1 MLKGNYRLVE
11 LGGGSSP
18 SPFRCTRSTLGGERL
33 GYNSGV
39 ELPKLI
45 RPLAV
50 TILLVGVLIGASGA
64 VPTAVQAQ
72 SNALSE
78 KGVEAIALQWFEQ
91 MRTGQIDRTQ
101 LTAEYSAQL
110 TDDAVKKMSAYL
122 NEYRYGASPTGA
134 QILRTRTIGEQT
146 FYDVKLT
153 FPRGDAASL
162 LLGFNAGGKI
172 TGITLM
178 SMAGD

>member
-1 MLKGNYRLVE
+1 MRQPSDRAAHTEKLRGPMRL
-11 LGGGSSP
+11 
-18 SPFRCTRSTLGGERL
+18 
-33 GYNSGV
+33 
-39 ELPKLI
+39 I
-45 RPLAV
+45 LAV
-50 TILLVGVLIGASGA
+50 LFCAMLATLIVAA
-64 VPTAVQAQ
+64 PVTVQAQ
-72 SNALSE
+72 AQVLLTE
-78 KGVEAIALQWFEQ
+78 KSVEAIALQWFEK

-101 LTAEYSAQL
+101 LTSEYSDQL

-122 NEYRYGASPTGA
+122 NEYKYGASPTGA

-162 LLGFNAGGKI
+162 LFGFNTEGKI
-172 TGITLM
+172 TGIALM

>member
-1 MLKGNYRLVE
+1 MKLVMAML
-11 LGGGSSP
+11 
-18 SPFRCTRSTLGGERL
+18 FAAM
-33 GYNSGV
+33 
-39 ELPKLI
+39 
-45 RPLAV
+45 LATEV
-50 TILLVGVLIGASGA
+50 ATTPA
-64 VPTAVQAQ
+64 PVQAQ
-72 SNALSE
+72 ANVLTE
-78 KGVEAIALQWFEQ
+78 KNVEAIALQWFEK
-91 MRTGQIDRTQ
+91 MRTGQIDRTR

-122 NEYRYGASPTGA
+122 NEYKYGASPTGA

-162 LLGFNAGGKI
+162 LFGFNTEGKI
-172 TGITLM
+172 TGIALM

>member
-1 MLKGNYRLVE
+1 MRLPTAAV
-11 LGGGSSP
+11 
-18 SPFRCTRSTLGGERL
+18 PF
-33 GYNSGV
+33 
-39 ELPKLI
+39 
-45 RPLAV
+45 
-50 TILLVGVLIGASGA
+50 VGVLIGAMAPVPAA
-64 VPTAVQAQ
+64 VYAQVNAPTAK
-72 SNALSE
+72 S
-78 KGVEAIALQWFEQ
+78 VEAIALQWLEQ

-122 NEYRYGASPTGA
+122 NEYKYGASPTGA

-146 FYDVKLT
+146 FYDVKVT

-162 LLGFNAGGKI
+162 LLGFNAEGKI
-172 TGITLM
+172 TGISLM

>member
-1 MLKGNYRLVE
+1 LPSSLSLTGRL
-11 LGGGSSP
+11 
-18 SPFRCTRSTLGGERL
+18 T
-33 GYNSGV
+33 
-39 ELPKLI
+39 
-45 RPLAV
+45 V
-50 TILLVGVLIGASGA
+50 TILFAVTLISTIAAASTVIRA
-64 VPTAVQAQ
+64 QA
-72 SNALSE
+72 NALTD
-78 KGVEAIALQWFEQ
+78 KGVEAIALRCFDQ

-101 LTAEYSAQL
+101 LAAEYSAQL

-122 NEYRYGASPTGA
+122 NEYKYGASPTGA

-162 LLGFNAGGKI
+162 LFGFNAEGKI
-172 TGITLM
+172 TGIALI

>member
-1 MLKGNYRLVE
+1 MPKRRFIFDRRGRH
-11 LGGGSSP
+11 SP
-18 SPFRCTRSTLGGERL
+18 SPPFRRL
-33 GYNSGV
+33 T
-39 ELPKLI
+39 
-45 RPLAV
+45 V
-50 TILLVGVLIGASGA
+50 TILFAATLISAI
-64 VPTAVQAQ
+64 TAPSAIVQAQ
-72 SNALSE
+72 ANALTD
-78 KGVEAIALQWFEQ
+78 KGVEAIALRWFEQ

-101 LTAEYSAQL
+101 LTAEYSTQL

-134 QILRTRTIGEQT
+134 QVLRTRTIGEQT

-162 LLGFNAGGKI
+162 LFGFNSEGKI
-172 TGITLM
+172 TGIALM

>member
-1 MLKGNYRLVE
+1 LPSLSPCTGAGRNPGIKIRGLMRLITVTML
-11 LGGGSSP
+11 
-18 SPFRCTRSTLGGERL
+18 F
-33 GYNSGV
+33 
-39 ELPKLI
+39 
-45 RPLAV
+45 
-50 TILLVGVLIGASGA
+50 VGALASGIA
-64 VPTAVQAQ
+64 TAPAAVQAQ
-72 SNALSE
+72 ANVLTE
-78 KGVEAIALQWFEQ
+78 KNVEAIALQWFDQ
-91 MRTGQIDRTQ
+91 MRTGQINRTQ

-122 NEYRYGASPTGA
+122 NEYKYGASPTGA

-162 LLGFNAGGKI
+162 LLGFNAEGKI

>member
-1 MLKGNYRLVE
+1 MAPRSEGDGIRRPPFLPMRRL
-11 LGGGSSP
+11 
-18 SPFRCTRSTLGGERL
+18 T
-33 GYNSGV
+33 
-39 ELPKLI
+39 
-45 RPLAV
+45 V
-50 TILLVGVLIGASGA
+50 TILFAATLISAITASSAIVLA
-64 VPTAVQAQ
+64 QA
-72 SNALSE
+72 NALTD
-78 KGVEAIALQWFEQ
+78 KGVEAIALRWFEQ

-122 NEYRYGASPTGA
+122 NEYKYGASPTGA

-162 LLGFNAGGKI
+162 LFGFNAEGKI
-172 TGITLM
+172 TGVALM

>member
-1 MLKGNYRLVE
+1 LFAATLI
-11 LGGGSSP
+11 SAITAP
-18 SPFRCTRSTLGGERL
+18 SA
-33 GYNSGV
+33 
-39 ELPKLI
+39 I
-45 RPLAV
+45 
-50 TILLVGVLIGASGA
+50 
-64 VPTAVQAQ
+64 VQAQ
-72 SNALSE
+72 ANALTD
-78 KGVEAIALQWFEQ
+78 KGVEAIALRWFEQ

-101 LTAEYSAQL
+101 LTAEYSTQL

-134 QILRTRTIGEQT
+134 QVLRTRTIGEQT

-162 LLGFNAGGKI
+162 LFGFNSEGKI
-172 TGITLM
+172 TGIALM

>member
-1 MLKGNYRLVE
+1 MKLVMAML
-11 LGGGSSP
+11 
-18 SPFRCTRSTLGGERL
+18 FAAM
-33 GYNSGV
+33 
-39 ELPKLI
+39 
-45 RPLAV
+45 LA
-50 TILLVGVLIGASGA
+50 TGIGAA
-64 VPTAVQAQ
+64 PAAVQAQ
-72 SNALSE
+72 ANVLTE
-78 KGVEAIALQWFEQ
+78 KSVEAIALQWFEQ

-101 LTAEYSAQL
+101 LTPDYSAQL

-122 NEYRYGASPTGA
+122 NEYKYGASPTGA

-162 LLGFNAGGKI
+162 LFGFNTEGKI
-172 TGITLM
+172 TGIALM

>member
-1 MLKGNYRLVE
+1 MIADMAKRNLSSKWRGRHLPSSLPCDTGVSKLRGSMKLTAML
-11 LGGGSSP
+11 
-18 SPFRCTRSTLGGERL
+18 
-33 GYNSGV
+33 
-39 ELPKLI
+39 
-45 RPLAV
+45 LAAMLA
-50 TILLVGVLIGASGA
+50 TGIAA
-64 VPTAVQAQ
+64 VPAAVQAQ
-72 SNALSE
+72 ANVLTE
-78 KGVEAIALQWFEQ
+78 KNVETIALQWFEQ

-122 NEYRYGASPTGA
+122 NEYKYGASPTGA

-162 LLGFNAGGKI
+162 LFGFNTDGKI
-172 TGITLM
+172 TGIALM